1 MSDDITDRLAQ
12 IEKRNKR
19 VEADKAWES
28 SWTRKLT
35 VAALTYIVIWIYL
48 KFIVGID
55 PWINAIVPTTGFL
68 LSTLTLGWI
77 KLYWLQKYDK

>member
-55 PWINAIVPTTGFL
+55 PWINAIVPTIGFL